1 MNCHKL
7 LLDDLCGLRTL
18 RGGVNEPDRQIRL
31 QTVLKLMLD
40 IQRGEKH
47 CVTTLGAILCD

>member
-1 MNCHKL
+1 

-31 QTVLKLMLD
+31 QTVLKLMLA

>member
-1 MNCHKL
+1 

-31 QTVLKLMLD
+31 QTVLKLKWAA
-40 IQRGEKH
+40 QHGEKH
-47 CVTTLGAILCD
+47 CITTLGAILCD